1 MGYSSLALIRWAAHY
16 VLRSSGVND
25 TTTPTNPNPYVW
37 SIIVKSDKRN
47 RLNLEQG
54 IKCSDWLKKN
64 WHGYITEERPTK
76 EMLAERMTDELGFLL
91 IEKNVSHVVK
101 SMKRVLP
108 RPARKITAK
117 PEVVVEPKDVKA
129 MSITMYERRLAQME
143 NANKIIAA
151 GMVGLYMGLGSAK
164 DIPDGLVDL
173 CNTNTEDE
181 SN

>member
-1 MGYSSLALIRWAAHY
+1 
-16 VLRSSGVND
+16 
-25 TTTPTNPNPYVW
+25 
-37 SIIVKSDKRN
+37 
-47 RLNLEQG
+47 
-54 IKCSDWLKKN
+54 
-64 WHGYITEERPTK
+64 
-76 EMLAERMTDELGFLL
+76 MTDELGFLL